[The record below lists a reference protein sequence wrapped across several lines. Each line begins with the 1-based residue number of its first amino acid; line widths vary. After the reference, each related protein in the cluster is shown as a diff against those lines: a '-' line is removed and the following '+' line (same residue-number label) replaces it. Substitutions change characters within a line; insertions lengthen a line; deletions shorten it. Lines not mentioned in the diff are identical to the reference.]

1 MTPGSGEY
9 EAARKVYNGMIDRR
23 PRVIIRCADV
33 ADIREAVLLA
43 RQEFLTVAIRG
54 GAYNEAGLGV
64 CDNGLVID
72 LSAMKGSESIRP
84 DARLAPRE
92 ALPGQK
98 TVAMK
103 VKGEQRKRTLSASH
117 SRPTLR
123 RAQSDFLP
131 VR

>member
-72 LSAMKGSESIRP
+72 LSAMKGVRVDPARCTVSSTRGIRNNP
-84 DARLAPRE
+84 RLQILSPAGTTFQPS
-92 ALPGQK
+92 PNQK
-98 TVAMK
+98 
-103 VKGEQRKRTLSASH
+103 QKR
-117 SRPTLR
+117 
-123 RAQSDFLP
+123 
-131 VR
+131 